1 MSESVEQRVVRV
13 IAAAKNLDPQAI
25 SVNTTL
31 EELGLD
37 SLDAMSVIFDLEG
50 EFDIEIPEEDAEKA
64 RTVGDLV
71 QGVGRLVQGGGA
83 GA

>member
-50 EFDIEIPEEDAEKA
+50 EFDIEIPDEDAEKA

-71 QGVGRLVQGGGA
+71 QGVGRLLRGGGA